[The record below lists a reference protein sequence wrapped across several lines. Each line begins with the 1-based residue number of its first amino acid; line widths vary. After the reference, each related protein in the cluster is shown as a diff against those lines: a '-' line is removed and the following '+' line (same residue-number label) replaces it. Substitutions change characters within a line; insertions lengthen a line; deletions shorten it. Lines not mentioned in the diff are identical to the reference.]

1 MLRVRRVVSAFLG
14 TAEKS
19 PKLFVK
25 KNVILTIYSF
35 FIVGSRSLEAAE
47 ARKFRI
53 FGTFR

>member
-25 KNVILTIYSF
+25 KNVILTFFSF
-35 FIVGSRSLEAAE
+35 FIVGSRSLGATE
-47 ARKFRI
+47 ARKF
-53 FGTFR
+53 GTFR